1 MVMFVFNSPMLIIQM
16 AIVTKHNEW
25 IGSMTSI
32 LDDKYQKWFQL
43 YFPQDK
49 VFRSIAM
56 LEQAL

>member
-1 MVMFVFNSPMLIIQM
+1 MLIIQM